1 MANLSFGDIFPMN
14 VDISSTMSNVSE
26 KVKVSWNVTA
36 EQAFNKVNEATTQF
50 MSNVTY
56 TLDQTE
62 NSLQNSLKETTERAV
77 NSVSG
82 IANQATN
89 SLSEVANQ
97 VGSIAHE
104 FSNNTINAVNGTAQ
118 KASSSV
124 KNATNQVLN
133 ILSETGDKAKESVQ
147 KTLHSVGNFGNSITT
162 KVDDSVSTAINR
174 PLNGIKT
181 WIDAHPIVAW
191 ITKVIAWGFHHPII
205 GIISL
210 IVFIFLLKIFIK
222 ALSNF
227 LEQAFLTLLNAP
239 GNFSK
244 LIFSLIFQPKNNV
257 VDTQAKVIEQPE
269 IPVPATSISPEH
281 KERVT
286 SILTRIEV
294 IKHEQNE
301 LLQELKSLLLL
312 DEVKVE

>member
-26 KVKVSWNVTA
+26 KAKASLNTTA
-36 EQAFNKVNEATTQF
+36 EQAANKVNEATAQV

-62 NSLQNSLKETTERAV
+62 NYLQNSLKETTDRVV

-82 IANQATN
+82 ITNQASN
-89 SLSEVANQ
+89 SLSEAANK
-97 VGSIAHE
+97 VGSIANE
-104 FSNNTINAVNGTAQ
+104 FTNNTINAVNGTAQ
-118 KASSSV
+118 KTASSV

-133 ILSETGDKAKESVQ
+133 VFSETGDKAKESAQ
-147 KTLHSVGNFGNSITT
+147 KTLHSIGDFGNSITT
-162 KVDDSVSTAINR
+162 KVDDSISSTINR
-174 PLNGIKT
+174 PLNGIKV

-191 ITKVIAWGFHHPII
+191 ITHVINWGFHHPII

-210 IVFIFLLKIFIK
+210 IVSIFLLKIFIK

-227 LEQAFLTLLNAP
+227 LEQAFLSLLNAP

-244 LIFSLIFQPKNNV
+244 FILNLIFQPKNNV
-257 VDTQAKVIEQPE
+257 VDTEAKVIEE
-269 IPVPATSISPEH
+269 PVNTVAATSITPEH

-286 SILTRIEV
+286 SILSRIEA
-294 IKHEQNE
+294 IKQEQNE
-301 LLQELKSLLLL
+301 LLQELKSILSL